1 MASIRLAFDDSVGN
15 KTPHIVPQCFDP
27 KDVDNTTSG
36 FTLANYDAKD
46 GGIPINFGLNCLGW
60 MIVFIIFCVIRR
72 LVWDYGRLA
81 LIQKEDQGWTEMF
94 YGTKGE
100 SSERESPGT
109 QNSTNSTP
117 TTSVDFPE
125 VKKKGLFS
133 WILVFMR
140 VTDEHIRLKCGID
153 ALQYIVFQKHLIVY
167 TVIIFCLSIGIVLP
181 VNYSGKNEPERNS
194 FGATTVSNLR
204 PDSSV
209 FWLHTVFAIL
219 YCVLMVI
226 VLRHFTNLF
235 EYESKDNSAKT
246 IMITNVPKTVTA
258 DLITQHFREIYGES
272 QILEVQIAFDF
283 KKLKEAQRK
292 VLAAQMGRQHCEEQL
307 QKTGERPLTVV
318 STNRLSPCCQCCGAS
333 HVDGIEY
340 FTEEEEDGKTE
351 ADMQR
356 QKLKSLGIA
365 FVTFENAKVVDR
377 CLKDF
382 NTVKHG
388 SPESSV
394 SRKIFSD
401 HWNVARAPVAGDVIW
416 EHLSVDHESWWA
428 RAVLINT
435 LLFIFVL
442 FLTTPTVALSTLHE
456 LEASIA
462 KNNPKLAVPPNPF
475 LTQFLPTILLWGFAA
490 ILPAVVSWSSYFE
503 AHWTRSKLEHS
514 VMLKTYI
521 FLVLMIILLP
531 SLALTSA
538 DALFHLTLGE
548 KMSEFQSRLA
558 CVFLPNNGAF
568 FVNYLITSALIGT
581 ALELCRFPELVS
593 YAGNMACARNDGERR
608 LARKEAVRAFAYG
621 QQYAWMLVIF
631 SVMVVY
637 CITCPLV
644 TPFGLLYL
652 AFKHLV
658 DRYNLYFNHRAPA
671 YKYVDSTVHY
681 TAVTFAMI
689 STFYLLI
696 SLLFYSIIRLG
707 IDDPQTVFT
716 LVVVSIT
723 IFVFVAR
730 VCFGMF
736 KRFGPHKQQLITD
749 AELNGADIY
758 IPEAY
763 LPPVLQ
769 TTREMKA
776 TGSNDVSP
784 PQLTRRKN
792 YGATQNDHV
801 IDASQLT
808 PSSETV
814 LTFTDEDR
822 H

>member
-1 MASIRLAFDDSVGN
+1 MSLYTTATNVSPTNSSRQ
-15 KTPHIVPQCFDP
+15 PHIVPQCFDS
-27 KDVDNTTSG
+27 KIDNINSSG
-36 FTLANYDAKD
+36 ALLNYDAKD

-60 MIVFIIFCVIRR
+60 MIVFILFCVIRR

-94 YGTKGE
+94 YGDTQRTSEAETPEGE
-100 SSERESPGT
+100 SSK
-109 QNSTNSTP
+109 TP
-117 TTSVDFPE
+117 VDFPE
-125 VKKKGLFS
+125 VRKKGLFS
-133 WILVFMR
+133 WILVFLR
-140 VTDEHIRLKCGID
+140 VKDEHIRLKCGID
-153 ALQYIVFQKHLIVY
+153 ALQYIVFQKHLLVY

-181 VNYSGKNEPERNS
+181 VNFSGSNIAAENT
-194 FGATTVSNLR
+194 FGSTTVSNLK
-204 PDSSV
+204 PSSKV
-209 FWLHTVFAIL
+209 FWLHTVFAII

-226 VLRHFTNLF
+226 VLQHFTNMF
-235 EYESKDNSAKT
+235 AAESSDDSTKT
-246 IMITNVPKTVTA
+246 IMITNIPKTVTS
-258 DLITQHFREIYGES
+258 DLIKKHFCEIYGNT
-272 QILEVQIAFDF
+272 QILEVQIAYNF
-283 KKLKEAQRK
+283 KKLKDAQRK
-292 VLAAQMGRQHCEEQL
+292 VLAAQMGRQHCEELL
-307 QKTGERPLTVV
+307 QKTGERPLTTI
-318 STNRLSPCCQCCGAS
+318 STNKLSPCCQCCGAS

-340 FTEEEEDGKTE
+340 FTEEEEDGKMET
-351 ADMQR
+351 MQQR
-356 QKLKSLGIA
+356 EKLKSLGIA
-365 FVTFENAKVVDR
+365 FVTFESAKVVQR

-401 HWNVARAPVAGDVIW
+401 HWNVMLAPLSGNIIW

-428 RAVLINT
+428 RALFINT

-442 FLTTPTVALSTLHE
+442 FLTTPTVILSTIQE

-462 KNNPKLAVPPNPF
+462 EKNPKLAVPPNPF
-475 LTQFLPTILLWGFAA
+475 LTQFLPTILLWSFAA
-490 ILPAVVSWSSYFE
+490 VLPAVVSWSSYFE

-514 VMLKTYI
+514 VMVKTYI
-521 FLVLMIILLP
+521 FLLLMIIILP

-538 DALFHLTLGE
+538 DALFHLTLGG
-548 KMSEFQSRLA
+548 KLPEFQSRLA

-581 ALELCRFPELVS
+581 ALELCRFPELVT
-593 YAGNMACARNDGERR
+593 YAGNMACARNDGEKR
-608 LARKEAVRAFAYG
+608 LARKEAVREFAYG

-652 AFKHLV
+652 ALKHLV

-671 YKYVDSTVHY
+671 YKYVDSTVHS
-681 TAVTFAMI
+681 TAVTFALI
-689 STFYLLI
+689 STFFLLL
-696 SLLFYSIIRLG
+696 SLLFYSVIRLG

-716 LVVVSIT
+716 LVVVT
-723 IFVFVAR
+723 VTVVLFLLR

-736 KRFGPHKQQLITD
+736 KRFGPHKQPLSTD

-763 LPPVLQ
+763 LPPVHQ
-769 TTREMKA
+769 TMREMKA
-776 TGSNDVSP
+776 TGSPDDMSP
-784 PQLTRRKN
+784 PQLTRRKT
-792 YGATQNDHV
+792 YGTTQNDHV

-814 LTFTDEDR
+814 LTFTEDDK